1 MGIIANVALWRNA
14 DYQWTRLFAHLA
26 IGLIVTLTFLQLD
39 NSVQSLQ
46 YRVFAIFFA
55 TVLPALI
62 LAQIEPQ
69 YIMSRMTFNVS
80 SSVSAN
86 DQFAKISCSEKLVQR
101 CTLLLYLP

>member
-1 MGIIANVALWRNA
+1 MSPSGETLITNGLVF
-14 DYQWTRLFAHLA
+14 FAHLA

-80 SSVSAN
+80 SSISVNS
-86 DQFAKISCSEKLVQR
+86 QFRLK
-101 CTLLLYLP
+101 